1 MRQNLDLKDSGMFM
15 EATAGLLTT
24 KQAAAYLGKTPEW
37 IWHNRDRLSIPYV
50 LIGGRYHF
58 KKESLD
64 LWISSCEV
72 NSAEPLPSPRIPKQV
87 KERSLRINFNK

>member
-1 MRQNLDLKDSGMFM
+1 MYM

-37 IWHNRDRLSIPYV
+37 IWHNRDRLSMPCV

-58 KKESLD
+58 KKQALD
-64 LWISSCEV
+64 LWILSCEV
-72 NSAEPLPSPRIPKQV
+72 NSVERLPSRRILKPV
-87 KERSLRINFNK
+87 EERPLRINFN